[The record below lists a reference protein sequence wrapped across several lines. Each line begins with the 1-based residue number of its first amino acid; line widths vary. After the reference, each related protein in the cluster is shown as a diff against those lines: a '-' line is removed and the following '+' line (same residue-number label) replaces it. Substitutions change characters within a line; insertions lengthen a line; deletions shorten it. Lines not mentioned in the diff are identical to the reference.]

1 MIVVVDASAA
11 AMWFLP
17 EPHSEAAALL
27 LDSDCELLA
36 PDLLRIEV
44 GSALLKATRRGA
56 IDPEDAT
63 AALARLS
70 VFSLRL
76 ERTGPYAEPAFKMA
90 EPHGG
95 SIYDGI
101 YIALAKAYGAIVATN
116 DAELARIARAVE
128 VRAWLLSD
136 PPPTELRR

>member
-27 LDSDCELLA
+27 LESDCDLLA

-56 IDPEDAT
+56 IDSEDAT

-70 VFSLRL
+70 VPSVRL
-76 ERTGPYAEPAFKMA
+76 ERAGPYAEPAFALA
-90 EPHGG
+90 ERHGG

-101 YIALAKAYGAIVATN
+101 YIALAKVHGAIVATN
-116 DAELARIARAVE
+116 DTELAQTARSAE

-136 PPPTELRR
+136 APPTEIRR